1 MWSFRVY
8 AKTERS
14 APVLTWYIPPFN
26 WEKFRKHKNSE
37 ISGGIATMR
46 SGKQEHE
53 TDSGALC
60 AQGEQDAR
68 ALTVRGTARAKRD
81 GARLET

>member
-1 MWSFRVY
+1 
-8 AKTERS
+8 
-14 APVLTWYIPPFN
+14 
-26 WEKFRKHKNSE
+26 
-37 ISGGIATMR
+37 MR

-68 ALTVRGTARAKRD
+68 ALTVRGTSRAKRD
-81 GARLET
+81 GARLETALLTLRRAHAR

>member
-53 TDSGALC
+53 TDGGALC

-81 GARLET
+81 LSLIHI